1 MTEPIKRPRGRPP
14 KNKDTSSQV
23 KVDSTVASPEVKS
36 ESISHIDAS
45 QWINILSGLGT
56 SRDKTVYTTFGS
68 ARILDPVELTQ
79 LYLAEGLAYR
89 IVRALPEDAT
99 REWISITDKSHED
112 IIMDDMLRLQVE
124 DMFTEAGS
132 SARLQGGSIIIMGI
146 MDGRKMDQP
155 VNESAIRDIAYL
167 RVVDSSCIDISASVF
182 DENME
187 SPTFGKLLKYKV
199 RQTLNNKTY
208 DTMIHYSRVL
218 EFKSPP
224 VPSQIY
230 SGVTQNMK
238 YWGMPVLQSVYNTL
252 SAHGSILQNVS
263 NILYEFNSGTYKLI
277 NLGQLLAA
285 GNESLLY
292 KRMQAIQAGTS
303 TLNARILDKDEVY
316 QKDYTSLASLDQL
329 IGVYMLELCA
339 VANMPM
345 VRLFGKSP
353 SGFSSGEYDVKN
365 YYDSVEVYQRNR
377 VAPALRYLLKILA
390 LKHKI
395 KGRIGFEFNS
405 LYQLNETEKVEIKKI
420 EAEALFYEAQAY
432 EKYMENGVR
441 DPAAVAKEK
450 GWEDEYVDIEPT
462 NVTDPPPST

>member
-1 MTEPIKRPRGRPP
+1 M
-14 KNKDTSSQV
+14 
-23 KVDSTVASPEVKS
+23 KS

-45 QWINILSGLGT
+45 QWINVLSGLGT

-132 SARLQGGSIIIMGI
+132 SARLHGGSIIIMGI

-263 NILYEFNSGTYKLI
+263 NILYEFNSGTYKLT
-277 NLGQLLAA
+277 NLGQLLAQEM
-285 GNESLLY
+285 NLCFISVCKLY
-292 KRMQAIQAGTS
+292 KLVLLLLMH
-303 TLNARILDKDEVY
+303 VY
-316 QKDYTSLASLDQL
+316 L
-329 IGVYMLELCA
+329 IKM
-339 VANMPM
+339 
-345 VRLFGKSP
+345 RF
-353 SGFSSGEYDVKN
+353 
-365 YYDSVEVYQRNR
+365 
-377 VAPALRYLLKILA
+377 
-390 LKHKI
+390 
-395 KGRIGFEFNS
+395 
-405 LYQLNETEKVEIKKI
+405 IKKI
-420 EAEALFYEAQAY
+420 IP
-432 EKYMENGVR
+432 R
-441 DPAAVAKEK
+441 
-450 GWEDEYVDIEPT
+450 
-462 NVTDPPPST
+462 

>member
-14 KNKDTSSQV
+14 KNKDINPQV
-23 KVDSTVASPEVKS
+23 KVDSIVPSTEVKS

-45 QWINILSGLGT
+45 QWINVLSGLGT

-68 ARILDPVELTQ
+68 ARILDPFELTQ

-89 IVRALPEDAT
+89 IVRAVPEDAT
-99 REWISITDKSHED
+99 REWVYFPDEKQESIIS
-112 IIMDDMLRLQVE
+112 DDLLRLQVE
-124 DMFTEAGS
+124 DVFTEAGS
-132 SARLQGGSIIIMGI
+132 SARLHGGSIIIMGI
-146 MDGRKMDQP
+146 LDGRKMDQP
-155 VNESAIRDIAYL
+155 VNERDVRDIAYL
-167 RVVDSSCIDISASVF
+167 RVVDSSCIDISGSEF
-182 DENME
+182 DEKIE
-187 SPTFGKLLKYKV
+187 SPTFGKLIKYKV
-199 RQTLNNKTY
+199 RQTINNKTY

-224 VPSQIY
+224 VPSQVY
-230 SGVTQNMK
+230 SGVTQSMK
-238 YWGMPVLQSVYNTL
+238 YWGIPILQSVYNTL

-263 NILYEFNSGTYKLI
+263 NILYEFNSGTYKLT

-353 SGFSSGEYDVKN
+353 SGFSSGEYDIKN

-377 VAPALRYLLKILA
+377 VSPALRSLLRMLA
-390 LKHKI
+390 LKYKI
-395 KGRIGFEFNS
+395 QGRIKFEFNS
-405 LYQLNETEKVEIKKI
+405 LYQLNEIEKADILKT
-420 EAEALFYEAQAY
+420 EAETKLFDAQANEIY
-432 EKYMENGVR
+432 LLQGVR
-441 DPAAVAKEK
+441 DPQAVSKEK